1 MRVLLISPNR
11 EEINMRTWPLGLAC
25 VAAATAKAGHDVRL
39 LDLMES
45 REPGEALEKV
55 IAELNPDVIGVSV
68 RNIDDQTMRGT
79 KFMLDEVKEVISC
92 CRTVS
97 TAPVVLG
104 GAGYSIFP
112 EASLEYLAA
121 DMGIL
126 GEGEAVF
133 LELLKR
139 LDEGSD
145 LSGLPGLFLRGS
157 GLQEERSYVQD
168 LDELPL
174 PDPPLFAH
182 APDDTNEEFWLPI
195 QTRRGC
201 PMNCSYCSTP
211 AIEGRLFR
219 KRSPEIVADWMG
231 RWTKAGVR
239 RFYFVDNTF
248 NLPASY
254 AKELCSVIEA
264 AQLDATWR
272 CIVYPAKLDE
282 TLVASMARAGCKE
295 VSLGFESGSEPI
307 LRWLNKR
314 FKLDD
319 VRHAARLF
327 ADVGIRRMG
336 FLLLGAP
343 GETRDS
349 VLESLAFVDS
359 LDLEA
364 VKITIGIR
372 IYPHTLLAK
381 TAIEEGGVSSEDD
394 LLSPRFYIAEG
405 LEEWVYHTV
414 SEWMAARPN
423 WMM

>member
-1 MRVLLISPNR
+1 
-11 EEINMRTWPLGLAC
+11 MRTWPLGLAC
-25 VAAATAKAGHDVRL
+25 VAAATEKAGHDVRL
-39 LDLMES
+39 LDLMDP
-45 REPGEALEKV
+45 REPGEALEKA
-55 IAELNPDVIGVSV
+55 IAEFNPDVIGVSV
-68 RNIDDQTMRGT
+68 RNIDDQTMRDT
-79 KFMLDEVKEVISC
+79 KFLLDEVKDVIAY
-92 CRTVS
+92 CRSVS
-97 TAPVVLG
+97 NAPVVIG

-112 EASLEYLAA
+112 EASLDYLAA
-121 DMGIL
+121 DMGIV

-133 LELLKR
+133 VELLKR
-139 LDEGSD
+139 LDVGAE
-145 LSGLPGLFLRGS
+145 LSNLPGLYLRGS
-157 GLQEERSYVQD
+157 GLQGERGYVHQ

-174 PDPPLFAH
+174 PDPSLLPH
-182 APDDTNEEFWLPI
+182 ATDEANGEFWLPV

-219 KRSPEIVADWMG
+219 KRSPEIVVDWMG
-231 RWTKAGVR
+231 RWTKIGVR

-248 NLPASY
+248 NLPPSY

-264 AQLDATWR
+264 AHLNAMWR

-282 TLVASMARAGCKE
+282 TLVASMAHAGCKE

-319 VRHAARLF
+319 VRRAARLF
-327 ADVGIRRMG
+327 GEVGILRMG

-343 GETRDS
+343 GETKES

-364 VKITIGIR
+364 VRITIGIR
-372 IYPHTLLAK
+372 IYPNTLLAR
-381 TAIEEGGVSSEDD
+381 TAVEEGVVAPEDD
-394 LLSPRFYIAEG
+394 LLLPRFYIVQG
-405 LEEWVYHTV
+405 LEEWAYHTV
-414 SEWMAARPN
+414 SEWMSARPN